1 MALYVAW
8 KAGQTV
14 VKVLT
19 KESGL
24 EYIAR
29 QAAHLRERLTVVEKR
44 NSRKEEA

>member
-1 MALYVAW
+1 MALYVTW
-8 KAGQTV
+8 KTGQTEL
-14 VKVLT
+14 KVLT

-24 EYIAR
+24 AYIDR